1 MNTVIAPNT
10 GLGMPTNPAGGSPAA
25 LSAARAR

>member
-10 GLGMPTNPAGGSPAA
+10 GLGMPTNPAGGSRIAPP
-25 LSAARAR
+25 AARAR